1 MHLFF
6 ITSDICY
13 VDHERSP
20 QANHVAGGFTIF
32 EGDAEGDTHCHG
44 FVWTDDETS
53 TDFRYKANTLFYVSM
68 RDHMKNRGY
77 VRNVPGAPMCG
88 CVEQMPTVERAD
100 CTQTSDRF
108 FFKFDYNEG
117 EENPISATV
126 VSRNISFDACDDGNG
141 NTNDLRS
148 KFLQVRNEDAE
159 EFSNY
164 VPGVDQC
171 ATEIVKFLATKN
183 ITPL

>member
-1 MHLFF
+1 
-6 ITSDICY
+6 
-13 VDHERSP
+13 
-20 QANHVAGGFTIF
+20 
-32 EGDAEGDTHCHG
+32 
-44 FVWTDDETS
+44 
-53 TDFRYKANTLFYVSM
+53 
-68 RDHMKNRGY
+68 
-77 VRNVPGAPMCG
+77 MCG